1 MHTDPIRVDG
11 PRTATPPATHLLVGV
26 DRHPAG
32 QAALAY
38 AIDLGRRLDAHVHV
52 VHAVDID
59 DLPIDPDSPDFEDRV
74 HATVTAE
81 RDQACARLA
90 ALPGN
95 WTYHSAPGDP
105 TQLLLSIADTAEVEM
120 IVLGAPRHG
129 VMSLLERLMG
139 ESVAARVIHHAHRP
153 VTLVPAP

>member
-1 MHTDPIRVDG
+1 MPTDPIRVDG
-11 PRTATPPATHLLVGV
+11 PRTTPPPTTQLLVGV

-38 AIDLGRRLDAHVHV
+38 AVGLARRLDAHLHV

-59 DLPIDPDSPDFEDRV
+59 DLPVDPDSPDFEDRV
-74 HATVTAE
+74 HATVIAE
-81 RDQACARLA
+81 RDRACALLST
-90 ALPGN
+90 LPGN
-95 WTYHSAPGDP
+95 WTYQSAPGDP
-105 TQLLLSIADTAEVEM
+105 TQLLLAIADTAEVEM

-129 VMSLLERLMG
+129 MMSLLERLMG

-153 VTLVPAP
+153 VTLVPAS

>member
-11 PRTATPPATHLLVGV
+11 PTTAPAPATHLLVGF

-38 AIDLGRRLDAHVHV
+38 AVDLGRRLHAY
-52 VHAVDID
+52 VHAAHAIDID

-74 HATVTAE
+74 RATLAEE
-81 RDQACARLA
+81 RDQACAVLA

-95 WTYHSAPGDP
+95 WTYHGAPGDP
-105 TQLLLSIADTAEVEM
+105 TDLLLSLAETHSVEM
-120 IVLGAPRHG
+120 ILLGAPRHG
-129 VMSLLERLMG
+129 MMSLLERLMG
-139 ESVAARVIHHAHRP
+139 ESVAARMIHHAHRP
-153 VTLVPAP
+153 VVLVPAP